1 MYSILSMLYITK
13 SLVDPH
19 TRRQYSS
26 AASVQGAQVS
36 TVPNTVRIREALEN
50 AIVDGRYPPGSRLDP
65 EALAREFNCSR
76 TPIREALQQL
86 ESSGLVRV
94 VAKRGTF
101 VSEWNVEEL
110 SERFEVMAELEAMC
124 ARLAARRITAAE
136 MAQLETA
143 HEDCRRLAEAGDIDA
158 YYAANS
164 DFHACIYRATHNA
177 FLAQEALRL
186 HAVLQPYRRIQL
198 QVRNRMARSFAEH
211 DAVVAAIRAGDDLGA
226 AEAMRNHVAIQGD
239 RFHDLVAALRQEGRR
254 A

>member
-1 MYSILSMLYITK
+1 MKAKPAAAVPERRRGEGSRQVYALLRDDILN
-13 SLVDPH
+13 LV
-19 TRRQYSS
+19 
-26 AASVQGAQVS
+26 
-36 TVPNTVRIREALEN
+36 L
-50 AIVDGRYPPGSRLDP
+50 PPGSPVD
-65 EALAREFNCSR
+65 EIQLAERFSMSR

-124 ARLAARRITAAE
+124 ARLAARRITDAE